1 VIFFKNKTQYKSSKC
16 IFLFLSL
23 FPSLFLP
30 PQGSLHSRSVSH
42 IQAADLGYLKKTQ
55 IQWERRIQKSLNST
69 CSELNIPLARIRSTT
84 DRDELAEKWNE
95 LSTYD
100 MGKYYSEF
108 ERCNSSCTLSYLGL
122 IFRFITIS
130 TTVCTKGLSR
140 CIVLHT

>member
-1 VIFFKNKTQYKSSKC
+1 MH
-16 IFLFLSL
+16 LFVSLSL
-23 FPSLFLP
+23 FPSLFLS

-108 ERCNSSCTLSYLGL
+108 ENV
-122 IFRFITIS
+122 IQ
-130 TTVCTKGLSR
+130 V
-140 CIVLHT
+140 VL